1 MIMKVGVIGVGHL
14 GQHHARVYNELPNV
28 QLCGIYD
35 SDEVQAKKIADK
47 NNCQIYDNASTLIN
61 DVDVVD
67 ISSPTTTH
75 YEYAKE
81 CLLADK
87 HVFIEKPICSKAK
100 EAKEIVQIAKKKNK
114 KVQVGHIE
122 RFNPAVLALSDILVN
137 PLFIEANRIAPF
149 TPRGS
154 DVPVVLDIMI
164 HDIDIILSL
173 INKKVNDIKAVG
185 VPILTN
191 DIDIA
196 NAKLEFQNGAIANIT
211 ASRISLKRE
220 RKIRFFQ
227 KDMYTSLDYQ
237 SKKVNVVKKNK
248 GVESI
253 MDDIMKGKREVDIL
267 DLFETQ
273 QLDIQDKEPLKA
285 ELESF
290 INAIKN
296 DKKPIVD
303 ANDGY
308 EALKVAFK
316 IMADIEKNRKDIL

>member
-1 MIMKVGVIGVGHL
+1 MKVGVIGVGHL
-14 GQHHARVYNELPNV
+14 GQHHARVYKELTDIE
-28 QLCGIYD
+28 LAGIYD
-35 SDEVQAKKIADK
+35 I
-47 NNCQIYDNASTLIN
+47 DNARAREIAQKNSCPIFSN
-61 DVDVVD
+61 VEEMISKVDVVD

-81 CLLADK
+81 CLIADK

-100 EAKEIVQIAKKKNK
+100 EAKEIVQIALKRNK
-114 KVQVGHIE
+114 KVQIGHIE

-173 INKKVNDIKAVG
+173 VKSKVKNIKAVG

-196 NAKLEFQNGAIANIT
+196 NAKLEFQNGTIANIT

-237 SKKVNVVKKNK
+237 SKIVSVVKKNK
-248 GVESI
+248 GVASI
-253 MDDIMKGKREVDIL
+253 MDDIMTGKRKANIT

-273 QLDIQDKEPLKA
+273 QLEIKDEEPLKA
-285 ELESF
+285 ELASF
-290 INAIKN
+290 IAAIKE

-316 IMADIEKNRKDIL
+316 IMEDIEENRKEIL